1 MDLGILKAIINGIH
15 VAKATDASDNE
26 LTNCRFGFI
35 IPCTVTRF
43 VIKSLWQR
51 HIILRDHVI

>member
-15 VAKATDASDNE
+15 VAKATDAFDNE

-43 VIKSLWQR
+43 VIKSL
-51 HIILRDHVI
+51 